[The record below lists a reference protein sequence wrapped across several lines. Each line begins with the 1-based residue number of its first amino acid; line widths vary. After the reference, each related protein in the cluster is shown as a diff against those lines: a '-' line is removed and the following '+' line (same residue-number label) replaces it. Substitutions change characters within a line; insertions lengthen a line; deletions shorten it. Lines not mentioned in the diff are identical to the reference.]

1 MSFNDTQ
8 IQLLQNLYNDASLGL
23 TTGQKLYNHLKANG
37 ETGYTLTKINEF
49 LKSLEVNQVLTKRRG
64 NISFVAEG
72 PLEQFQIDLVYM
84 PKSWFNNGF
93 KYIFCCVDVFS
104 KKADMIPL
112 KDREQTTTTK
122 AFEKILNNLGIPKTI
137 YSDQGSEFKNASF
150 QKLLDKHNIQIIF
163 ALGHASFVESFNK
176 TMKNRMMK
184 YMKLKNTD
192 NWSKIVSPVL
202 DAYNNSPHSTTKIA
216 PNKVNKEN
224 EIQVLMNITK
234 KAKKGTYPKLEVGD
248 NVRVPVIHKQKKGY
262 KDSFSMEMH
271 KIEDVNKG
279 LYTVDGSL
287 HPRKD
292 LQLVKGNVIKAPT
305 KTKAQQKQHDIQD
318 KVGKSLNNPEVKD
331 LVGTR
336 TKKQTK
342 EILNSERKTRAQTVE
357 AGMTLRSRKK

>member
-1 MSFNDTQ
+1 MSFNDKQ
-8 IQLLQNLYNDASLGL
+8 IELLQNLYNDASLGL
-23 TTGQKLYNHLKANG
+23 TTGQKLYSYLKSNG
-37 ETGYTLTKINEF
+37 ETGYTLSKVNEF

-64 NISFVAEG
+64 DISFVAEG
-72 PLEQFQIDLVYM
+72 PLVQFQIDLIYM

-93 KYIFCCVDVFS
+93 KYIFACIDVFS

-122 AFEKILNNLGIPKTI
+122 AFEKILNNIGIPKTI
-137 YSDQGSEFKNASF
+137 YSDQGSEFKNNTF

-163 ALGHASFVESFNK
+163 ALGHAPFVESFNK

-184 YMKLKNTD
+184 YMKLKNTS
-192 NWSKIVSPVL
+192 NWSKIMSPVL
-202 DAYNNSPHSTTKIA
+202 DAYNSSPHSTTKIA
-216 PNKVNKEN
+216 PNKVNKDN
-224 EIQVLMNITK
+224 EIQVSMNINK
-234 KAKKGTYPKLEVGD
+234 RAKKGTYPKLEIGD
-248 NVRVPVIHKQKKGY
+248 NVRVPVIHKIKKGY
-262 KDSFSMEMH
+262 KDSFSMEIH
-271 KIEDVNKG
+271 KLEDKNKG

-336 TKKQTK
+336 TKKETK

-357 AGMTLRSRKK
+357 AGMTLRTRKK